1 MIGIIGAMEMELDR
15 LISDMNI
22 VEKKNVSFLEFY
34 VGKLYSK
41 DVVIVKSNE
50 GKVNSAV
57 ATQILISNF
66 DIEYVLNVGV
76 AGSISDNLN
85 VFDVAISNNTVEFDQ
100 DVSALGYEIGHTFGI
115 DKVRV
120 PTSERLSDKIQNV
133 CDKLSIKSER
143 GTILSSDKFIV
154 EKHEKEELKKRFNG
168 IAVDME
174 SASINHVACLNNKEF
189 VALRVISDSG
199 NNIEY
204 KKFADI
210 ATENISKILKE
221 YLEEENI

>member
-15 LISDMNI
+15 LISDMDV
-22 VEKKNVSFLEFY
+22 VEKKNVSFLDFY
-34 VGKLYSK
+34 IGKLYSK

-66 DIEYVLNVGV
+66 DIQYVLNVGV

-100 DVSALGYEIGHTFGI
+100 DVSVLGYEIGHTFGI

-133 CDKLSIKSER
+133 CEKLSIKSER

-154 EKHEKEELKKRFNG
+154 DKNEKETLKKKFNG
-168 IAVDME
+168 IAIDME
-174 SASINHVACLNNKEF
+174 SASINHVAYLNNKEF

-204 KKFADI
+204 RKFAEV
-210 ATENISKILKE
+210 ATENISRILKE